1 MRVLICAVDQPV
13 CPPESQAWMDLAQ
26 VLLDPSVLGLT
37 PQSVLLVASYGA
49 VPVLGAY
56 LLGYGI
62 GLAKGLIRKV

>member
-1 MRVLICAVDQPV
+1 
-13 CPPESQAWMDLAQ
+13 MDLAQ